1 MHTCQKLDLYS
12 NDHPYTGRLV
22 LPFWCWLIQ
31 VVLEKR
37 PLTWVPSS
45 STSSSSKDLYKHFPL
60 KATQLAK
67 LQTDR
72 QHAGSLIV

>member
-1 MHTCQKLDLYS
+1 MHTYQKLELYS

-22 LPFWCWLIQ
+22 LRFCCWLIQ

-37 PLTWVPSS
+37 PLTWVPCS
-45 STSSSSKDLYKHFPL
+45 STNSSKDLYKHFPL